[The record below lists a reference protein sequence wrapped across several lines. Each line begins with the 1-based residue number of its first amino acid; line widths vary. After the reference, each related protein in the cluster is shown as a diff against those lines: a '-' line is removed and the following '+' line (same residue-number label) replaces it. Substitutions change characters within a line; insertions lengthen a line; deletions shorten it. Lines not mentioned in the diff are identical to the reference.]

1 MSGALYPMTINKKLV
16 QQRLLKRDLEKWKRN
31 GMRKNN
37 KKLDKIKGETEVS
50 LFLNSE
56 GRIIVKI

>member
-1 MSGALYPMTINKKLV
+1 MSGTPYPMTINKKLV
-16 QQRLLKRDLEKWKRN
+16 QQCLLKRDLGTWKRG

-50 LFLNSE
+50 LFLNSI
-56 GRIIVKI
+56 GRILIKI